1 MRLFSPRKASRACWQ
16 YSAGKTGTGFKLHD
30 TELLWAPALIMYLK
44 QNHAIFQ
51 TFSTIQNLWVLSDTD
66 QSLPDEVFKKLLLQN
81 MQIMYNKIKED
92 LKKWTTVKYPI
103 TKITHVPLTHN
114 RTTVVSYLNI
124 FSKDAIY
131 QGYIII
137 SSCFYV

>member
-1 MRLFSPRKASRACWQ
+1 
-16 YSAGKTGTGFKLHD
+16 
-30 TELLWAPALIMYLK
+30 MYLK